1 MDSLY
6 LARIAHLASVIAWFG
21 GVWFVTLIVIPAIGS
36 NQPPDR
42 RMEAFHQ
49 IEGRF
54 APQASAW
61 VLLTGASGFWMAWK
75 MGLWWRF
82 ADWAYWWMWA
92 MLALWLLF
100 VVMLFIIEPFV
111 IHPRMKRRDDD
122 GRSFGRMQLIHWI
135 LSLAG
140 LITIAGAVAGAHG
153 WTP

>member
-6 LARIAHLASVIAWFG
+6 LARIAHVVGVVAWFG
-21 GVWFVTLIVIPAIGS
+21 GVWFVTVVVMPAIS
-36 NQPPDR
+36 RNQPPEQ

-61 VLLTGASGFWMAWK
+61 VLLTGASGFWMVWK
-75 MGLWWRF
+75 MDLWWRF
-82 ADWAYWWMWA
+82 ADPAYWWMWA
-92 MLALWLLF
+92 MLLLWTLF
-100 VVMLFIIEPFV
+100 MLMLFIIEPFV
-111 IHPRMKRRDDD
+111 IHPRMKARDDG
-122 GRSFGRMQLIHWI
+122 GRTFRRMQRMHII